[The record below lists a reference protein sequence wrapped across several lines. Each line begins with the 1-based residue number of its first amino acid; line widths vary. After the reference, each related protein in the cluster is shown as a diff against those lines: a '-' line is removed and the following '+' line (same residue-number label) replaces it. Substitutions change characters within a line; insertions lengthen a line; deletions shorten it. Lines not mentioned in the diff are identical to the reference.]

1 MMDLW
6 NKLLSKAFNAV
17 LINTLTMLLVMCRLR
32 VVRMNSNR
40 DCQSQ
45 LPKAI
50 IHINVTTVYNT
61 DKFM

>member
-50 IHINVTTVYNT
+50 IHIHVTTVYNT